1 MHGWQPDGDCTSCAD
16 HSPVTIKP
24 SAIVTQHA
32 GWICRKTQND
42 KEHCTLALPSLCPTS
57 NNKHVYLTWRKS
69 VDFTFVDSLQSGR
82 SGCVV
87 RWCNYLKTK
96 QKVLHLIGTC
106 ACTVHLQCIFN
117 VHFQIPCMTHTGDCD
132 HSPQFYLI
140 VQHRNHQFHSGLC
153 SSCMYESTD
162 SWLLRFQQLNL
173 FYKTLI
179 TSDLNISATVQWVL
193 IVVACG
199 GKHWADSCLL
209 AVGAGAALLGF
220 CMVQFFI
227 ACLNGTPLF
236 QRLET
241 YFC

>member
-1 MHGWQPDGDCTSCAD
+1 MEEKCWLYICGF
-16 HSPVTIKP
+16 SPI
-24 SAIVTQHA
+24 
-32 GWICRKTQND
+32 RK
-42 KEHCTLALPSLCPTS
+42 EWLC
-57 NNKHVYLTWRKS
+57 
-69 VDFTFVDSLQSGR
+69 GA
-82 SGCVV
+82 VV
-87 RWCNYLKTK
+87 QLFKNKTK
-96 QKVLHLIGTC
+96 SIAPNRDLCMYSSFAVY
-106 ACTVHLQCIFN
+106 FY
-117 VHFQIPCMTHTGDCD
+117 VHFQIPCMIHTGDCD